1 MDNEN
6 IIETKIKEPR
16 DQDLHLRLTKSE
28 LEELEMASYA
38 IEKSKSDIM
47 RRALKMFISNLNNHY

>member
-1 MDNEN
+1 MEKN
-6 IIETKIKEPR
+6 IVKERNREPR

-28 LEELEMASYA
+28 LEELELASYA

-47 RRALKMFISNLNNHY
+47 RRALKMFLSSINNPY

>member
-1 MDNEN
+1 MSEN
-6 IIETKIKEPR
+6 IIKEHDKEPR

-38 IEKSKSDIM
+38 IGKTKSDIM
-47 RRALKMFISNLNNHY
+47 RRAVKMFLANVNKPY